1 MRFFKM
7 RVAFVLVAFGLAM
20 VAAAP
25 KNIQRIV
32 GGEET
37 SIEKYPFMAAMLY
50 SWNLET
56 YQQACGGSV
65 LNSRAILSAAHCFVG
80 DSAVRWRVRVGST
93 MANSGGVVHHLRE
106 IFNHPDYITATA
118 GADISI
124 LHTETFIVFND
135 QVQPMVVPGRGYDLP
150 HNDLVVAIGWGTVS
164 PGGLQSEVL
173 REVDVWHVSNAI
185 CRSRYATVGVYVTN
199 DMLCSGWLD
208 VGGRDQC
215 QGDSGGPLIHGGN
228 VVVGVCSWGNS
239 CALAYYP
246 GVNARVSSFT
256 EWIQKTA

>member
-1 MRFFKM
+1 M
-7 RVAFVLVAFGLAM
+7 RVALVLVAFGLAM

-25 KNIQRIV
+25 NNIQRIV
-32 GGEET
+32 GGQVT
-37 SIEKYPFMAAMLY
+37 SIEKFPFMASMMY
-50 SWNLET
+50 SWNLLT
-56 YQQACGGSV
+56 YHQSCGGSV
-65 LNSRAILSAAHCFVG
+65 LNSRAILSAAHCYVG
-80 DSAVRWRVRVGST
+80 DTPPRWRVRVGST

-124 LHTETFIVFND
+124 LHTATTIVFSD
-135 QVQPMVVPGRGYDLP
+135 LVQPMFVPGRSYDLP
-150 HNDLVVAIGWGTVS
+150 HNDLVVAIGWGTLS
-164 PGGLQSEVL
+164 PGGVQSEQL

-185 CRSRYATVGVYVTN
+185 CRSRYAELGVHITN

-215 QGDSGGPLIHGGN
+215 QGDSGGPLIHGEN
-228 VVVGVCSWGNS
+228 VVVGICSWGMS
-239 CALAYYP
+239 CALARYP